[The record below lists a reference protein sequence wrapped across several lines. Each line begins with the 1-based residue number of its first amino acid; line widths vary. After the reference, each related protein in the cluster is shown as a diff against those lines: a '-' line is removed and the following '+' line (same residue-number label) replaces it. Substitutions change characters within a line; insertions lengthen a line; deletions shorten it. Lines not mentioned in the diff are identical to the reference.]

1 MKKLRLLTFENIVEP
16 LLNEKVSFIY
26 FPIEWLDIV
35 EIHYKTFL
43 LTSKLKRLN
52 ERLYDMFSDILFIQ
66 HNPYV
71 LNENTPWI
79 VSKEPIRQE
88 QLDYIFQSWYE
99 IIHDWKPN
107 RLVEPPKY
115 EWQSDLI
122 SNLPVLHDIETY
134 SKWVPALI
142 SHIFCERPIYLE
154 NTNEEEIYFSPLR
167 SQNICEAM
175 SGPIKDEKT
184 QDFFSYVY
192 RFECITRGGENAPL
206 LNISIGIRR
215 FYQEYNHPDIPL
227 LLRRKRG
234 MILISTSE
242 FASNNKKIRFVK
254 LKIQQATT
262 GMKWIK
268 IFRNLKD
275 DFQIGGEVDLDHI
288 LQYPKDYIVGENKR
302 VLFPYNERIYKV
314 QGTKIEPGITVK
326 EREFLFKEF
335 QRKFSYFTILPECK
349 KGSNK

>member
-122 SNLPVLHDIETY
+122 SHLPVLHDNETY

-154 NTNEEEIYFSPLR
+154 NTNAEEIYFSPLR

-234 MILISTSE
+234 MILISTPE
-242 FASNNKKIRFVK
+242 FASNNKKNTVCK
-254 LKIQQATT
+254 TKNTT
-262 GMKWIK
+262 S
-268 IFRNLKD
+268 
-275 DFQIGGEVDLDHI
+275 
-288 LQYPKDYIVGENKR
+288 
-302 VLFPYNERIYKV
+302 YNRHEMD
-314 QGTKIEPGITVK
+314 
-326 EREFLFKEF
+326 
-335 QRKFSYFTILPECK
+335 
-349 KGSNK
+349 

>member
-1 MKKLRLLTFENIVEP
+1 MKKLKLLTFENIVEP

-71 LNENTPWI
+71 LNENAPWI
-79 VSKEPIRQE
+79 VSKEPIKQE

-122 SNLPVLHDIETY
+122 SNLPVLHDNETY

-175 SGPIKDEKT
+175 SEPIKDEKT

-192 RFECITRGGENAPL
+192 RFQCITRGGENAPL

-215 FYQEYNHPDIPL
+215 FYQEY
-227 LLRRKRG
+227 K
-234 MILISTSE
+234 MIGQTNLDMTT
-242 FASNNKKIRFVK
+242 FV
-254 LKIQQATT
+254 
-262 GMKWIK
+262 
-268 IFRNLKD
+268 
-275 DFQIGGEVDLDHI
+275 
-288 LQYPKDYIVGENKR
+288 
-302 VLFPYNERIYKV
+302 
-314 QGTKIEPGITVK
+314 
-326 EREFLFKEF
+326 
-335 QRKFSYFTILPECK
+335 
-349 KGSNK
+349 

>member
-1 MKKLRLLTFENIVEP
+1 MIIKTTEERKESFYEKLRLLTFENIVEP

-142 SHIFCERPIYLE
+142 SHIFVSVL
-154 NTNEEEIYFSPLR
+154 
-167 SQNICEAM
+167 
-175 SGPIKDEKT
+175 
-184 QDFFSYVY
+184 
-192 RFECITRGGENAPL
+192 
-206 LNISIGIRR
+206 
-215 FYQEYNHPDIPL
+215 
-227 LLRRKRG
+227 
-234 MILISTSE
+234 
-242 FASNNKKIRFVK
+242 
-254 LKIQQATT
+254 
-262 GMKWIK
+262 
-268 IFRNLKD
+268 
-275 DFQIGGEVDLDHI
+275 
-288 LQYPKDYIVGENKR
+288 YI
-302 VLFPYNERIYKV
+302 
-314 QGTKIEPGITVK
+314 
-326 EREFLFKEF
+326 
-335 QRKFSYFTILPECK
+335 
-349 KGSNK
+349 

>member
-1 MKKLRLLTFENIVEP
+1 MKISVEP

-79 VSKEPIRQE
+79 VSKEPIRPE

-122 SNLPVLHDIETY
+122 SHLVHNETY
-134 SKWVPALI
+134 SQWYHLD
-142 SHIFCERPIYLE
+142 HIFFCERPIYLE
-154 NTNEEEIYFSPLR
+154 NTNAEEIYFSPLR
-167 SQNICEAM
+167 YSQNICEAM

-184 QDFFSYVY
+184 SFS
-192 RFECITRGGENAPL
+192 C
-206 LNISIGIRR
+206 ISIRMHNPRWSERSIIPIFQSGIRR

-227 LLRRKRG
+227 LL
-234 MILISTSE
+234 SE
-242 FASNNKKIRFVK
+242 
-254 LKIQQATT
+254 
-262 GMKWIK
+262 
-268 IFRNLKD
+268 
-275 DFQIGGEVDLDHI
+275 
-288 LQYPKDYIVGENKR
+288 
-302 VLFPYNERIYKV
+302 NEA
-314 QGTKIEPGITVK
+314 
-326 EREFLFKEF
+326 
-335 QRKFSYFTILPECK
+335 
-349 KGSNK
+349 